1 MRYQSKCKLIK
12 GWDDLFAKV
21 DEDLNNLSSM
31 KISPYYKSFEE
42 EIMPW
47 DDKLQKVKILFD
59 LFFLFFSL
67 YLFLFAAV
75 GSMSSAGGS
84 ISKAS
89 FSAPPI
95 SSSSWPTNTTDLRG
109 SIQSSSPWW
118 KKWLQ
123 GPTLWMSLQSK
134 VLLLSYFALTTKRAL
149 ADIGKTRRHACKD
162 LKGVGRLFGDA
173 AYSVCPVLLHWGW
186 GPAWNYWEQ

>member
-1 MRYQSKCKLIK
+1 MNLLKFDTQIKEVLNVARGELILENMLKTIKEFWNSYELELVRYQSKCKLIK

-95 SSSSWPTNTTDLRG
+95 SSSS
-109 SIQSSSPWW
+109 
-118 KKWLQ
+118 
-123 GPTLWMSLQSK
+123 
-134 VLLLSYFALTTKRAL
+134 
-149 ADIGKTRRHACKD
+149 
-162 LKGVGRLFGDA
+162 
-173 AYSVCPVLLHWGW
+173 
-186 GPAWNYWEQ
+186 